1 MTITKVG
8 YIPQSSQSVL
18 TSVQT
23 AYTNTFGDGFILS
36 PSSINGQMI
45 QFNTTAAIEVE
56 DAKTIIY
63 GSLYNPNLAYG
74 IWLGS
79 ICKFNNIN
87 RKPATPST
95 VALIVTGLAG
105 TFISANSK
113 VVSTQ
118 GDIFYN
124 KEVILIGSS
133 GQATATFYSEK
144 EGKIPCNAGTINQI
158 ITTIA
163 GWDTVNNP
171 TDGVVG
177 TLEESDQNL
186 RNRRKYSLAINS
198 AGSVNSIVAA
208 LNENVNILNF
218 GVQENSLDIAQL
230 IQGVTIQ
237 PHCIYVSIYANY
249 TNEIKNQIADIL
261 FSKRYCTMQG
271 NTSWTINDSK
281 YSYVTF
287 TAKWQTATPTP
298 IRVDLSIQNSSLYP
312 ADIVDQIK
320 AAILATWNGEF
331 PGIAKYRMQDV
342 YNVSNFYPCLIA
354 LGVYQ
359 VNSMT
364 VQLVTGGTAASS
376 VSVSLDKV
384 MTLSAANINIT
395 LVS

>member
-8 YIPQSSQSVL
+8 YTPQSSQSVL

-23 AYTNTFGDGFILS
+23 AYTNTFGNGFILS

-74 IWLGS
+74 IWLDS
-79 ICKFNNIN
+79 LCKFNNIN
-87 RKPATPST
+87 RRPATPST

-105 TFISANSK
+105 TLISANSK

-133 GQATATFYSEK
+133 GVETATFYSEK
-144 EGKIPCNAGTINQI
+144 LGKIPCNAGTINQI
-158 ITTIA
+158 VTTIA

-171 TDGVVG
+171 ADGVVG
-177 TLEESDQNL
+177 TLKESDQNL
-186 RNRRKYSLAINS
+186 RNRRFYSLAISS
-198 AGSVNSIVAA
+198 AGSVNSVISA
-208 LNENVNILNF
+208 LNENINILNF
-218 GVQENSLDIAQL
+218 GVQENPLDIAQL

-249 TNEIKNQIADIL
+249 TDEIKNQIAEIL
-261 FSKRYCTMQG
+261 YSRRYCTMQG
-271 NTSWTINDSK
+271 DTTWTITDAK
-281 YSYVTF
+281 YSYITF
-287 TAKWQTATPTP
+287 QAKWQTATPTP
-298 IRVDLSIQNSSLYP
+298 VRIDISIQNSNTYP
-312 ADIVDQIK
+312 ANIVNLIK
-320 AAILATWNGEF
+320 AAIVANWNGEF
-331 PGIAKYRMQDV
+331 AGISKYRMQDV
-342 YNVSNFYPCLIA
+342 INVSRFYPSLVA
-354 LGVYQ
+354 LGVYL

-364 VQLVTGGTAASS
+364 IQLVTSGTPAQQ

-384 MTLSAANINIT
+384 MTLSTADVNVT
-395 LVS
+395 VV

>member
-1 MTITKVG
+1 MITNVG
-8 YIPQSSQSVL
+8 YVPQSSQDVL
-18 TSVQT
+18 QSVQT
-23 AYTNTFGDGFILS
+23 AYTNTFGSGFILS

-45 QFNTTAAIEVE
+45 QFNTEAAIEVE
-56 DAKTIIY
+56 NAKTLLY

-74 IWLGS
+74 IWLDS
-79 ICKFNNIN
+79 ICKFNSIN
-87 RKPATPST
+87 RKAATPST
-95 VALIVTGLAG
+95 VAIVVTGLAG
-105 TFISANSK
+105 TIIGANSQII
-113 VVSTQ
+113 STS
-118 GDIFYN
+118 GDLFYN
-124 KEVILIGSS
+124 KTVIVIGS
-133 GQATATFYSEK
+133 GGTATATFYSVAN
-144 EGKIPCNAGTINQI
+144 GKIPCNAGTINQI
-158 ITTIA
+158 VTTVA
-163 GWDTVNNP
+163 GWDTANNP
-171 TDGVVG
+171 ADGVVG

-198 AGSVNSIVAA
+198 AGSVNSVVAA

-218 GVQENSLDIAQL
+218 GVQENPLDTAQS

-249 TNEIKNQIADIL
+249 TNDIKNQIADIL

-271 NTSWTINDSK
+271 NTTWSITDSQ

-298 IRVDLSIQNSSLYP
+298 IRVDISIQNSSAYP

-384 MTLSAANINIT
+384 MTLSTSNINVT
-395 LVS
+395 VVS

>member
-45 QFNTTAAIEVE
+45 QFNTTAAVEVE
-56 DAKTIIY
+56 NTKTIIY

-74 IWLGS
+74 IWLRS
-79 ICKFNNIN
+79 LCKFNNLDDN
-87 RKPATPST
+87 PATPST
-95 VALIVTGLAG
+95 VTLMVTGLAG

-124 KEVILIGSS
+124 KEVILIGDS
-133 GQATATFYSEK
+133 GIETATFYSE
-144 EGKIPCNAGTINQI
+144 ELGKIPCNAGTINQI

-171 TDGVVG
+171 ADGVVG

-198 AGSVNSIVAA
+198 AGSVNSVIAA
-208 LNENVNILNF
+208 LNENINILNF
-218 GVQENSLDIAQL
+218 GVQENPLGIAQT
-230 IQGVTIQ
+230 IQGVSIN

-249 TNEIKNQIADIL
+249 TNEVKTQIANIL

-271 NTSWTINDSK
+271 DTNFTITDEENPH
-281 YSYVTF
+281 VQF
-287 TAKWQTATPTP
+287 TAYWQTATPTP
-298 IRVDLSIQNSSLYP
+298 VQVNISIQSSTTYP
-312 ADIVDQIK
+312 PNITELVK
-320 AAILATWNGEF
+320 AAIIANWNGEF
-331 PGIAKYRMQDV
+331 VGIAKYRMQDV
-342 YNVSNFYPCLIA
+342 INVSRFYPSLVAI
-354 LGVYQ
+354 GVYLI
-359 VNSMT
+359 NTISI
-364 VQLVTGGTAASS
+364 QLVTGGTPAQQI
-376 VSVSLDKV
+376 SVSLDKV
-384 MTLSAANINIT
+384 MTLSADNI
-395 LVS
+395 LVSIT